1 MFPVCAHL
9 LGAKSSQ
16 VHLLC
21 KECRVHRKPTHD
33 LYALGI
39 LNHIALSLSHQC
51 GLEYEYGMEY
61 SNVLLT
67 KLINLNPFSVT
78 IVRSPVKKKC

>member
-1 MFPVCAHL
+1 M
-9 LGAKSSQ
+9 
-16 VHLLC
+16 
-21 KECRVHRKPTHD
+21 HRKPTHD

-39 LNHIALSLSHQC
+39 LNHIALSLSYQG

-61 SNVLLT
+61 SMLLT